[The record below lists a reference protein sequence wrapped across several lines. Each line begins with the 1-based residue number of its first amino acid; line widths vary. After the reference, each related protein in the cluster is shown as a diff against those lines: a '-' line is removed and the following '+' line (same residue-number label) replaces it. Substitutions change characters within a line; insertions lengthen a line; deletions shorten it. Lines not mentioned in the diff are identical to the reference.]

1 MEKIVSVKELFQAE
15 LDAINNFIVIMEDR
29 KDLNEEEMN
38 TVADLK
44 IVAQYLM
51 DRINDDVVVE
61 PTTITL
67 HSPLLVTAVAS
78 TCSV

>member
-15 LDAINNFIVIMEDR
+15 LDAINNYIVIMEDR
-29 KDLNEEEMN
+29 KDLDEEERN

-61 PTTITL
+61 PTNQTI
-67 HSPLLVTAVAS
+67 H
-78 TCSV
+78 

>member
-1 MEKIVSVKELFQAE
+1 KKGYKVMEKIVSVKELFQAE

-61 PTTITL
+61 PTNQTI
-67 HSPLLVTAVAS
+67 H
-78 TCSV
+78 

>member
-61 PTTITL
+61 PTNQTI
-67 HSPLLVTAVAS
+67 H
-78 TCSV
+78 